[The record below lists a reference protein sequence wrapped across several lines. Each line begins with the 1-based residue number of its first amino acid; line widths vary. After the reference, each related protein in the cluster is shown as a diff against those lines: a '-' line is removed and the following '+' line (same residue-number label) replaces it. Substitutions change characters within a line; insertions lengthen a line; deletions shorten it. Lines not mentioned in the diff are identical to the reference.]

1 MAAIAKSAAFGAF
14 KREKGSM
21 ASFHGALGLFLNA
34 AHDGGK
40 DVRGGI
46 MDEALP
52 YYYPPP

>member
-1 MAAIAKSAAFGAF
+1 
-14 KREKGSM
+14 M